1 MEIKIN
7 AIFRKDKIY
16 KNDTAHRYTFGL
28 PLIVKFVTSARVSL
42 LLPTNWDLAQQ
53 RVKTSL
59 LNHKEI
65 QCLTHSASSLRTST
79 HLPAESGR
87 TSFSVEYDHGAQRE
101 MVRGMIPPVRV
112 GQQAAGQ
119 YPHAAAYEQIVDR
132 RAVPELLGNLNGESG
147 IAERRSV
154 RRRLRRLAGIAQY
167 GLHHG
172 DRFALGMSVEIAVQ
186 STGYLSPATA
196 RIRRQAIRPTGASP
210 RGRRDRNGY

>member
-1 MEIKIN
+1 MPQGQNIQK
-7 AIFRKDKIY
+7 R
-16 KNDTAHRYTFGL
+16 HRASIHIRFTLNRQTRY
-28 PLIVKFVTSARVSL
+28 VSTGFSFA
-42 LLPTNWDLAQQ
+42 PDDWDLAQQ

-119 YPHAAAYEQIVDR
+119 YPHAAVHEQIV
-132 RAVPELLGNLNGESG
+132 
-147 IAERRSV
+147 
-154 RRRLRRLAGIAQY
+154 
-167 GLHHG
+167 
-172 DRFALGMSVEIAVQ
+172 
-186 STGYLSPATA
+186 
-196 RIRRQAIRPTGASP
+196 
-210 RGRRDRNGY
+210 